1 MSTELVVV
9 LVVGTLRIAR
19 KSLITSAVVD
29 SVDSVDSVTI
39 DLFHFALCSLGKR
52 RLLKLIVVD
61 SGTLLKQWST

>member
-29 SVDSVDSVTI
+29 SVGPIKVTI
-39 DLFHFALCSLGKR
+39 DLSHFALCSLGKR